1 MLRVGLTGSIGSG
14 KSTIA
19 GMLGQ
24 LGAQVMESDD
34 LGRSLME
41 PGQPVFDQIVQA
53 FGPAVLAADG
63 RLDRARLAE
72 IAFRGGRL
80 DELNRIVHPA
90 VVDAQMQWMNSVF
103 ERDPS
108 AIAVIVSALIFE
120 AERDARS
127 RGERDTVLSDLRRRI
142 DCLVVVTAPD
152 DLKVRRYVERL
163 GLSAAQRAA
172 AEADAR
178 SRLAHQIPDAE
189 KAARADYVLE
199 NVGDRQALWA
209 KVDLLWQYLQA
220 ESNKPG
226 RPGFLK

>member
-1 MLRVGLTGSIGSG
+1 MLRVGLTGGIGSG

-19 GMLGQ
+19 GMLAE

-53 FGPAVLAADG
+53 FGPAVVAPNG

-90 VVDAQMQWMNSVF
+90 VVDAQSRWMNGVF

-108 AIAVIVSALIFE
+108 AIAIVVSALIFE
-120 AERDARS
+120 AERDARA
-127 RGERDTVLSDLRRRI
+127 RGEHGTPLADLRKRV
-142 DCLVVVTAPD
+142 DCLVLITAPD
-152 DLKVRRYVERL
+152 DLKLRRYVDRL
-163 GLSAAQRAA
+163 NLPAAQRAA

-199 NVGDRQALWA
+199 NVGDRQALYA
-209 KVDLLWQYLQA
+209 KVELLWQYLQA
-220 ESNKPG
+220 ESNKPPH
-226 RPGFLK
+226 PGSLK